1 MLSLSLQIVA
11 VKMLPGQVTSGH
23 RESNETFVDGI
34 EICKYFRL
42 PTTIAKVAYLESGW
56 SKLLWGKSLK
66 LWLCPEPDYK
76 SFLVGLVG
84 VVDGVWF
91 SKEFWLL
98 LRSLFK
104 NVNHWEKVKL
114 VPDRA
119 QGIPIA
125 VGISFQHSASNGSR
139 TKKPK
144 RERERERDEKW
155 SYILCSSLLGYRVI
169 QTLVD
174 KENTPGTRAA
184 ITREPDTVPWQPSA
198 IFHNIYFNLNILYLF
213 CRYWRSIKV
222 LLKTI
227 QQCRWRQIGK
237 SLL

>member
-11 VKMLPGQVTSGH
+11 VKMLPGQVTSGQ
-23 RESNETFVDGI
+23 REPNETFLDGT
-34 EICKYFRL
+34 ESCKYFRL
-42 PTTIAKVAYLESGW
+42 PTTIPKVAYLGSGW

-66 LWLCPEPDYK
+66 LWLCPESDYK

-104 NVNHWEKVKL
+104 NVNHWQKVKL

-139 TKKPK
+139 ISCTKKTR
-144 RERERERDEKW
+144 RERERERITKSDRI
-155 SYILCSSLLGYRVI
+155 YCVALCLVIGLFKHLSTKRTLQGHEPQSEENLIQFLGNLR
-169 QTLVD
+169 Q
-174 KENTPGTRAA
+174 
-184 ITREPDTVPWQPSA
+184 
-198 IFHNIYFNLNILYLF
+198 YFTI
-213 CRYWRSIKV
+213 SISV
-222 LLKTI
+222 
-227 QQCRWRQIGK
+227 
-237 SLL
+237 

>member
-23 RESNETFVDGI
+23 RKPNQTFLDGTES
-34 EICKYFRL
+34 CKYFRL
-42 PTTIAKVAYLESGW
+42 PTTIPKVAYLGSGW

-66 LWLCPEPDYK
+66 LWLCPESDYK

-104 NVNHWEKVKL
+104 NVNHWQKVKL

-119 QGIPIA
+119 RGIPIA

-139 TKKPK
+139 ISCTKKH
-144 RERERERDEKW
+144 RRERERDEKW

-184 ITREPDTVPWQPSA
+184 IRREPDTVPWQLSA
-198 IFHNIYFNLNILYLF
+198 IFHNIYFSLNILYIFL
-213 CRYWRSIKV
+213 
-222 LLKTI
+222 
-227 QQCRWRQIGK
+227 
-237 SLL
+237 